1 VVVDGRI
8 ETNFGVNIGASGSRW
23 VESVELK
30 AGATVAVI
38 CAESPR
44 SAKVGDE
51 IEAARRW

>member
-1 VVVDGRI
+1 MVVDGRI